1 VHRDAAHPSSRR
13 LICTLSNNK
22 QFKLKP
28 EEPKLSPS
36 RRASQSRLGARLVH
50 SRTPV
55 YGRALSTE
63 GSFRRGFAGGLQT
76 HAQRSASRTSLQH
89 FKFAGSLDRGRGG
102 VDRSDKCSLISW
114 NSCSDVV
121 WNEIS
126 PRFLLRYAIKMSRGQ
141 ARAAQLIAPRRNQ
154 SRRVEGRGFEE
165 EERRTAAKYGSGHV
179 ALETHACWLPLFLAN
194 PSSNRVE

>member
-1 VHRDAAHPSSRR
+1 VHRDAAHASSRR

-28 EEPKLSPS
+28 EVPKLP

-50 SRTPV
+50 SRTPE

-63 GSFRRGFAGGLQT
+63 GSFRRGLAGGLQT

-89 FKFAGSLDRGRGG
+89 FKFTGSLDRGRGG

-141 ARAAQLIAPRRNQ
+141 AQAAQLIAPRRNQ
-154 SRRVEGRGFEE
+154 SRRVEGRLRGGRKEDRSK
-165 EERRTAAKYGSGHV
+165 RREWPCSSRDSRLLAPSLLGQPE
-179 ALETHACWLPLFLAN
+179 LE
-194 PSSNRVE
+194 